1 MQESGLATLMMF
13 FDEEGARLRND
24 WTRGAADVPVPNPGN
39 IVILAHG
46 DRTDKQ
52 GPAEDSYIV
61 KDDQR
66 GYRHNDHPQIG
77 EPEWPR
83 MVWVTLRAIDPISP
97 PARPNA

>member
-61 KDDQR
+61 KDVQR

-97 PARPNA
+97 PVRPNA